1 MVALPAVDSAGR
13 RTRQSDE
20 ANALVSRRNSLKY
33 AGFGET
39 LMRHQPTKGPSQRQL
54 RAGELLRHTLAQIFQ
69 TEDIED
75 SELKGEIITVG
86 EVRVSPDL
94 KHATVFTSALSGKD
108 SDTIAKALNRHH
120 RFLRGELARRIELK
134 YVPEL
139 AFKGDHLLDE
149 AGRIDDLLRSPEVA
163 RDLKSKP

>member
-1 MVALPAVDSAGR
+1 M
-13 RTRQSDE
+13 
-20 ANALVSRRNSLKY
+20 K
-33 AGFGET
+33 
-39 LMRHQPTKGPSQRQL
+39 HQPAKGPSQRQL

-75 SELKGEIITVG
+75 IELKGEIITVG

-108 SDTIAKALNRHH
+108 SDTIAAALNRHQ

-139 AFKGDHLLDE
+139 VFKGDHLLDE
-149 AGRIDDLLRSPEVA
+149 AGRIEDLLRSPEVA
-163 RDLKSKP
+163 RDLKS